1 MVSEMGK
8 VSDAR
13 HWHYIQTSIMG
24 IEPESIK
31 RTIARFEGIWE
42 TIKRRPDEW
51 RKKPDE
57 LKLGRWY
64 DLQRGKTE

>member
-1 MVSEMGK
+1 MLNEMEK
-8 VSDAR
+8 ESDAK

-42 TIKRRPDEW
+42 AIKIKPDER

-57 LKLGRWY
+57 LKLIRWY
-64 DLQRGKTE
+64 DMQKGKTE

>member
-1 MVSEMGK
+1 MVNEMGK
-8 VSDAR
+8 VSDAKL
-13 HWHYIQTSIMG
+13 WHYIQTSIMG

-57 LKLGRWY
+57 LNLERWY
-64 DLQRGKTE
+64 NLQRGKTE

>member
-1 MVSEMGK
+1 
-8 VSDAR
+8 
-13 HWHYIQTSIMG
+13 MG